1 MLHVIPCARSAQCAK
16 ADRLTQI
23 ITCPTLACMFLLRTR
38 FLWMESSDHTFLM
51 RRLGCHCV
59 TVTLI
64 PGPGPATR
72 VTLGILAAIGVTSH
86 RRRPNVTVTVMAR
99 PPGGPGP
106 GGLQDS

>member
-1 MLHVIPCARSAQCAK
+1 MLHVIPCAQPAAQCAK

-23 ITCPTLACMFLLRTR
+23 ITCPTLACMFLLRTG
-38 FLWMESSDHTFLM
+38 FLWMESSDHTCLM

-72 VTLGILAAIGVTSH
+72 VTLGILAAIGVTAGV
-86 RRRPNVTVTVMAR
+86 RM
-99 PPGGPGP
+99 
-106 GGLQDS
+106 